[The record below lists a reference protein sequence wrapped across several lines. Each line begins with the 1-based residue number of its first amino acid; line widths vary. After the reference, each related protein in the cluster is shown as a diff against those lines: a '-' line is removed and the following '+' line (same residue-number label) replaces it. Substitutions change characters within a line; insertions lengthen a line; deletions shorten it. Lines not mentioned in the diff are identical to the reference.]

1 MNDNYNRIKVVL
13 AEKGKTNK
21 WLAEQTGKTEMT
33 VSRWTRNKMQPSI
46 EQLFAISKVLG
57 VDSKDL
63 TNSNTDI

>member
-46 EQLFAISKVLG
+46 EQLFAISKVLD

>member
-13 AEKGKTNK
+13 AEKEKTNK

-33 VSRWTRNKMQPSI
+33 VSRWTRNKIQPSI

-57 VDSKDL
+57 VDSRDL

>member
-13 AEKGKTNK
+13 AEKRKSNK

-46 EQLFAISKVLG
+46 EQLFIISRVLG

-63 TNSNTDI
+63 INSNSDI